1 MAYLSQCVRVMKIL
15 IAYDGSSSA
24 ANAIQDMKYAGLPLE
39 GIQATVL
46 SVGEIRIGSEKSLL
60 NIEPALSIA
69 AYAIADV
76 QETLEHARE
85 AAENDAEQGA
95 KAVAKLFPKWET
107 TSCARLHSPAT
118 AILEI
123 ADSWKPDLIVIG
135 SHGRGIF
142 GRLFLGSV
150 SLRVG
155 GEAQTSVRITRSS
168 HSLSDSN
175 AQTLLLAF
183 DGSHG
188 ASRVVQKILNRSW
201 PKGTRL
207 HIVSVI
213 EVSMLA
219 TPQFVWLAGSDFGMY
234 QEITETRMEH
244 ALHGLKK
251 EMQKHFEHVT
261 SAMPMGI
268 ANLEILAEA
277 KRVKADTI
285 FIGSRGLSGFER
297 MLLGSVAH
305 NIAIHAEQTIE
316 IVR

>member
-1 MAYLSQCVRVMKIL
+1 MKIL
-15 IAYDGSSSA
+15 IAYDGSSCA
-24 ANAIQDMKYAGLPLE
+24 ANAIQDLKYAGLPSE
-39 GIQATVL
+39 DVQATVL
-46 SVGEIRIGSEKSLL
+46 SVGEIRVGGERSPF

-69 AYAIADV
+69 AYAIDNV

-85 AAENDAEQGA
+85 AAENNAEQGA

-107 TSCARLHSPAT
+107 TSCACLHSPAT

-123 ADSWKPDLIVIG
+123 ADSWKPDLIVMG
-135 SHGRGIF
+135 SHGRGII

-150 SLRVG
+150 SLRVAS
-155 GEAQTSVRITRSS
+155 EAHTTVRITRSL
-168 HSLSDSN
+168 HQLTNSN

-188 ASRVVQKILNRSW
+188 ASRVVHKLLKRSW
-201 PKGTRL
+201 PEGTRL

-213 EVSMLA
+213 EVSMIA

-234 QEITETRMEH
+234 QEIIETRMEN
-244 ALHGLKK
+244 ALHGLEK

-261 SAMPMGI
+261 SATPIGI

-277 KRVKADTI
+277 KRVKAGTI

-297 MLLGSVAH
+297 ILIGSVAY
-305 NIAIHAEQTIE
+305 NVATHAEQTVE